1 MFLLCVFSSISWAR
15 CVFIQYHQ
23 DCWSCGSSP
32 PAIIWLTSNIS
43 HLHLPYSWLGKKV
56 IDFQIS
62 LGYQRQHCTI
72 LYAKWTFK
80 HFLSL
85 FNCSKISPRNDKHLE
100 TPPKWQIKSN
110 QWINVVPAATAMNL
124 KWIWKHQ
131 FKVNGHSRA
140 DNHFRGI
147 SDLEDTFW
155 GPNIFCTRSQRVAA
169 LVSQIQIKVRR
180 ATLSLT
186 LT

>member
-1 MFLLCVFSSISWAR
+1 MCFLPFPEQDYVCLYNITRIVDLAEVAR
-15 CVFIQYHQ
+15 PQSYDWHLIYHICICPIL
-23 DCWSCGSSP
+23 DWGR
-32 PAIIWLTSNIS
+32 
-43 HLHLPYSWLGKKV
+43 KV

-72 LYAKWTFK
+72 SYAKWICQN
-80 HFLSL
+80 FLLL
-85 FNCSKISPRNDKHLE
+85 FNCSKISPQNDKHVE

-110 QWINVVPAATAMNL
+110 QWTNVVPAATAVNL

-140 DNHFRGI
+140 DNHFQGI
-147 SDLEDTFW
+147 GDLEDIFCRLY
-155 GPNIFCTRSQRVAA
+155 IFCTRSQRVAA